1 MPSWFQN
8 LAIRAKVT
16 VCIAVICVTTIALG
30 VFAIQRTGV
39 MNENIVEVATNW
51 LPAVK
56 ALGAVAQQ
64 AERYRAAVVFFVLAD
79 NDKQR
84 AAPEGAMKESQ
95 GQVRAQIAAYDPTIT
110 VGKEQVLAADFKQ
123 KWETLLASGDSIVDA
138 ARRGNR
144 ASVMDRIFGQ
154 FADEAVAFRAAL
166 TADIGFNNEGARVAA
181 SNGEE
186 AYASGKVWVI
196 GTIIMAVLIGVLAG
210 LALVTGV
217 SRPITAIT
225 GVMRRLADHDTKVEV
240 FGRDRKDEIGA
251 MAATVQVFKDN
262 MIKTDALSL
271 EQAAER
277 VAKEQRADKMVTLVR
292 NFESTIADMVGVL
305 ASSATEL
312 QATAESM
319 SSSAAETNQQASSV
333 AGAAE
338 EASSGVQTV
347 AASAEELSSSIGEI
361 TRQVAQSARIAE
373 KAVAD
378 ARRTDTIVRALA
390 DGAQKIGLVVE
401 LISNIAGQ
409 TNLLALNATI
419 EAARAGDAGKGFAVV
434 ASEVKN
440 LANQTAKATEEIS
453 AQVAQLQG
461 STKEAVEAIGSIAA
475 IIGEVGTIATA
486 IAAAVEEQGAA
497 TSEIAKTTQQ
507 TAVSTQDVSSSI
519 ANVTQAATGTGAA
532 AGQVLSA
539 AGELSKQA
547 EQLTS
552 RVRTFIS
559 DVRAA

>member
-1 MPSWFQN
+1 MPPWFQN

-16 VCIAVICVTTIALG
+16 LCFAVVCVTTIALG
-30 VFAIQRTGV
+30 VFAIQRMGA
-39 MNENIVEVATNW
+39 MNEDIAQLSGNW

-56 ALGAVAQQ
+56 ALGGITQQ
-64 AERYRAAVVFFVLAD
+64 AERYRATVILFALAVD
-79 NDKQR
+79 DKQR
-84 AAPEGAMKESQ
+84 AQADELMNDSLAR
-95 GQVRAQIAAYDPTIT
+95 VRAQIVEYEPTINA
-110 VGKEQVLAADFKQ
+110 GREQALAADFKQ
-123 KWETLLASGDSIVDA
+123 KWETLVASSSDIVAASRKGDRA
-138 ARRGNR
+138 AVEAR
-144 ASVMDRIFGQ
+144 MFGPFQ
-154 FADEAVAFRAAL
+154 AEAVAFRAAI
-166 TADIGFNNEGARVAA
+166 TADIDFNNQGAKAA
-181 SNGEE
+181 AEDGVNT
-186 AYASGKVWVI
+186 YASGRYMVV
-196 GTIIMAVLIGVLAG
+196 GMLATAVLLAVLAG
-210 LALVTGV
+210 LALVSGV
-217 SRPITAIT
+217 SRPISIMAGIM
-225 GVMRRLADHDTKVEV
+225 GRLADHDKSVEIL
-240 FGRDRKDEIGA
+240 GRNRKDEIGA
-251 MAATVQVFKDN
+251 MAGTVQVFKDN
-262 MIKTDALSL
+262 MIKAD
-271 EQAAER
+271 EQSAAQESER
-277 VAKEQRADKMVTLVR
+277 VVKEQRTAKLTDLVR
-292 NFESTIADMVGVL
+292 SFESTIADMVGVL
-305 ASSATEL
+305 SSSATEL
-312 QATAESM
+312 QATAQSM
-319 SSSAAETNQQASSV
+319 SSSAAETNHQASSV
-333 AGAAE
+333 AAAAE
-338 EASSGVQTV
+338 EASAGVQTV

-373 KAVAD
+373 KAVTD

-440 LANQTAKATEEIS
+440 LANQTAKATDEIS

-461 STKEAVEAIGSIAA
+461 STKEAVDAIGGIAT

-497 TSEIAKTTQQ
+497 TAEIARTTQQ
-507 TAVSTQDVSSSI
+507 TAASTQDVSSSI
-519 ANVTQAATGTGAA
+519 ASVTQAATGTGAA

-552 RVRTFIS
+552 QVRTFIS

>member
-1 MPSWFQN
+1 MASWFQN
-8 LAIRAKVT
+8 LAIRSKVALCFAV
-16 VCIAVICVTTIALG
+16 VCATTIALG
-30 VFAIQRTGV
+30 VFAIQRMGAI
-39 MNENIVEVATNW
+39 NDEVIALNTNW

-56 ALGAVAQQ
+56 ALGGVAQQ
-64 AERYRAAVVFFVLAD
+64 TERYRAAVVLFVLAD
-79 NDKQR
+79 DDKQR
-84 AAPEGAMKESQ
+84 AVAEKALNESLAK
-95 GQVRAQIAAYDPTIT
+95 VRAEVAAYDPTIT
-110 VGKEQVLAADFKQ
+110 AGKEQTLAGEFKQ
-123 KWETLLASGDSIVDA
+123 KWETLLASGNAMMETARKGGRA
-138 ARRGNR
+138 AI
-144 ASVMDRIFGQ
+144 MDRMFGP
-154 FADEAVAFRAAL
+154 FTTEAVDVRAAL
-166 TADIGFNNEGARVAA
+166 TADIDFNNQGAKSAGDEGAAT
-181 SNGEE
+181 
-186 AYASGKVWVI
+186 YASGSTWVI
-196 GTIIMAVLIGVLAG
+196 GTVVMAVLISVLAG
-210 LALVTGV
+210 LALITGV
-217 SRPITAIT
+217 SRPISVIT
-225 GVMRRLADHDTKVEV
+225 GVMRRLAEHDTSVEV
-240 FGRDRKDEIGA
+240 SGRDRKDEIGA
-251 MAATVQVFKDN
+251 IAGAVQIFKEN
-262 MIKTDALSL
+262 MIKADELSAA
-271 EQAAER
+271 QAAER
-277 VAKEQRADKMVTLVR
+277 AAKEQRADKMVILVR
-292 NFESTIADMVGVL
+292 NFESTIAGMVGVL
-305 ASSATEL
+305 SSSATEL
-312 QATAESM
+312 QATAQSM
-319 SSSAAETNQQASSV
+319 SSSAAETNDQASSV
-333 AGAAE
+333 AAAAE

-461 STKEAVEAIGSIAA
+461 STREAVDAIGGIAT
-475 IIGEVGTIATA
+475 IIGEVGSIATA

-497 TSEIAKTTQQ
+497 TAEIAKTTQQ
-507 TAVSTQDVSSSI
+507 TSASTQDVSSSI
-519 ANVTQAATGTGAA
+519 AGVTQAATGTGAA

-539 AGELSKQA
+539 AAELSKQA

-552 RVRTFIS
+552 QVRTFVS

>member
-8 LAIRAKVT
+8 LAIRAKVAL
-16 VCIAVICVTTIALG
+16 CFAVICVTTIALG
-30 VFAIQRTGV
+30 VFAIQRMSE
-39 MNENIVEVATNW
+39 MNEDIAQLSGNW

-56 ALGAVAQQ
+56 ALGGVAQQ
-64 AERYRAAVVFFVLAD
+64 AERYRATVVLFSLAVD
-79 NDKQR
+79 DKQR
-84 AAPEGAMKESQ
+84 AEAEEFMNDSIAK
-95 GQVRAQIAAYDPTIT
+95 VRAQMAEYDPTIT
-110 VGKEQVLAADFKQ
+110 AGREQALAADFKQ
-123 KWETLLASGDSIVDA
+123 KWETLVASSSEIVATARKGDRA
-138 ARRGNR
+138 AVE
-144 ASVMDRIFGQ
+144 ARIFGPFQ
-154 FADEAVAFRAAL
+154 AETVAFRAAMS
-166 TADIGFNNEGARVAA
+166 ADIDFNNQGAKVAA
-181 SNGEE
+181 E
-186 AYASGKVWVI
+186 SGVQTYSTGAFWVV
-196 GTIIMAVLIGVLAG
+196 GLLVAAALISVLAG
-210 LALVTGV
+210 LALVSGV
-217 SRPITAIT
+217 SRPISAVTAI
-225 GVMRRLADHDTKVEV
+225 MRRLADGEKSVEI

-251 MAATVQVFKDN
+251 MAATIQIFKDN
-262 MIKTDALSL
+262 MVKADELSAA
-271 EQAAER
+271 QATER
-277 VAKEQRADKMVTLVR
+277 AVKEQRAAKLSDLVR
-292 NFESTIADMVGVL
+292 SFESTIAGMAGVL
-305 ASSATEL
+305 SSAATEL
-312 QATAESM
+312 QATAQSM
-319 SSSAAETNQQASSV
+319 SSSASETNEQASSV
-333 AGAAE
+333 AAAAE
-338 EASSGVQTV
+338 EASAGVQTV

-373 KAVAD
+373 KAVTD

-461 STKEAVEAIGSIAA
+461 STREAVDAIGGIAT

-497 TSEIAKTTQQ
+497 TAEIAKTTQQ
-507 TAVSTQDVSSSI
+507 TAASTQDVSSSI
-519 ANVTQAATGTGAA
+519 ASVTQAATGTGTA

-552 RVRTFIS
+552 QVRTFIS

>member
-8 LAIRAKVT
+8 LATRAKVT
-16 VCIAVICVTTIALG
+16 LCFVVVCVTTIALG
-30 VFAIQRTGV
+30 ALSIQRMSE
-39 MNENIVEVATNW
+39 MNEDISQLSGNW

-56 ALGAVAQQ
+56 SLGGVAQQ
-64 AERYRAAVVFFVLAD
+64 AERYRATVVLFSLAVD
-79 NDKQR
+79 DKQR
-84 AAPEGAMKESQ
+84 AEAEAFMNESISK
-95 GQVRAQIAAYDPTIT
+95 VRAAMAEYEPTIT
-110 VGKEQVLAADFKQ
+110 AGREQALATDFKQ
-123 KWETLLASGDSIVDA
+123 KWEALVASSSEILATVRKGDQA
-138 ARRGNR
+138 A
-144 ASVMDRIFGQ
+144 AEARIFGPFQ
-154 FADEAVAFRAAL
+154 SETVAFRAAM
-166 TADIGFNNEGARVAA
+166 TADIDFNNQSAKAAAQDGANTYSSGWYWVAGMLVTA
-181 SNGEE
+181 ILLS
-186 AYASGKVWVI
+186 
-196 GTIIMAVLIGVLAG
+196 VLAG
-210 LALVTGV
+210 LALVSGV
-217 SRPITAIT
+217 SSPMSAMAA
-225 GVMRRLADHDTKVEV
+225 VMRRLADHDKNVMIA
-240 FGRDRKDEIGA
+240 GHDRKDEIGA
-251 MAATVQVFKDN
+251 MAGAVQIFRDN
-262 MIKTDALSL
+262 MIKADEQSVV
-271 EQAAER
+271 QAAER
-277 VAKEQRADKMVTLVR
+277 VAKEQRADKMATLVR
-292 NFESTIADMVGVL
+292 NFESTIAGMVGVL
-305 ASSATEL
+305 SSAATEL
-312 QATAESM
+312 QATAQSM
-319 SSSAAETNQQASSV
+319 SSSAAETNHQASSV
-333 AGAAE
+333 ASAAE

-347 AASAEELSSSIGEI
+347 AASAEELASSIGEI
-361 TRQVAQSARIAE
+361 TRQVAQSAQIAE

-461 STKEAVEAIGSIAA
+461 ATREAVEAIGGIAT

-547 EQLTS
+547 EHLTS
-552 RVRTFIS
+552 QVRTFIS